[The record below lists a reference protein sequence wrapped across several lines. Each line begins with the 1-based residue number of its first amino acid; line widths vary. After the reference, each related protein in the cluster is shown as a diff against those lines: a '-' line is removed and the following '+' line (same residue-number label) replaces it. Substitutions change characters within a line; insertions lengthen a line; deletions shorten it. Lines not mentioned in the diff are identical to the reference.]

1 MPIELIT
8 LIAALLLAWLLFTWL
23 VRVVKTTIST
33 AFAIAAIVLL
43 LQVAFGIDPPV
54 LWAEIQ
60 RFGQVLQTLFENI
73 SNGRS
78 NTP

>member
-60 RFGQVLQTLFENI
+60 RFGQVLQGLFENI

-78 NTP
+78 NAP